1 MDHWPLSGIAE
12 NLGEDRGIFFIN
24 INDLVIQG
32 IEDLPG
38 IFERAQASDLQRAK
52 LGSSS

>member
-1 MDHWPLSGIAE
+1 MEHWPLSAVAE

-24 INDLVIQG
+24 INDLVSQG

-38 IFERAQASDLQRAK
+38 KFLITNPLPRLVD
-52 LGSSS
+52 